1 MIEKNIKDLRN
12 SFGLTQEAFA
22 EKLGV
27 TRSVITNLEYGKLQS
42 PERKMPLFR
51 LISSTFGVPLE
62 WILADDPGPVPLP
75 ELDERDMEVSKI
87 GEILQSND
95 PLVKGFLDWY
105 GQRTDA
111 ERKQI
116 CRYVLDFAEKIKEAH
131 K

>member
-1 MIEKNIKDLRN
+1 MIEKNIKELRN

-42 PERKMPLFR
+42 PEKKMPLFR

-75 ELDERDMEVSKI
+75 ELDERDMEVAKI

-95 PLVKGFLDWY
+95 PLVKGFLAWY

-116 CRYVLDFAEKIKEAH
+116 CRYVLAFAEKIKEAQE
-131 K
+131 

>member
-1 MIEKNIKDLRN
+1 MVSANIRQLRQAL
-12 SFGLTQEAFA
+12 GITQEEFA

-42 PERKMPLFR
+42 PEKKMPLFR

-62 WILADDPGPVPLP
+62 WILADNPGPVPLP
-75 ELDERDMEVSKI
+75 ELDEQDMEVAKI

-95 PLVKGFLDWY
+95 PLVKGFLAWY

-116 CRYVLDFAEKIKEAH
+116 CRYVLDFAEKIKEAQ